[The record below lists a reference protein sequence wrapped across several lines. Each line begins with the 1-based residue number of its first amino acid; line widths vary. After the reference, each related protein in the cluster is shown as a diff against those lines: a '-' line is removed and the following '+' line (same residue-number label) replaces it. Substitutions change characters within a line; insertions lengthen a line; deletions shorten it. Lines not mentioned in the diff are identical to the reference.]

1 VAALFVAAVLRL
13 VSMATTA
20 AAANSCVTDV
30 PGRGVDGGEKEVKV
44 GKEGKEKVGGNGEG
58 KRGEEENEEEDWVA
72 GECYLLEV
80 AFWMLPLEG
89 QISDFF
95 APVPAAIVLLLR
107 NHEIIPTLRHEW
119 GGQGEGIAEM
129 VEKQEVMDKR
139 ELGTQN
145 SLLFTRPAQGVRRP
159 VPARPDVDGYTEVFL

>member
-1 VAALFVAAVLRL
+1 
-13 VSMATTA
+13 MATA
-20 AAANSCVTDV
+20 AAAAKSCVTDV
-30 PGRGVDGGEKEVKV
+30 PGRGVDGGGEEGKV

-58 KRGEEENEEEDWVA
+58 KRGEEENEEEDSVA
-72 GECYLLEV
+72 EECCYLLEV

-95 APVPAAIVLLLR
+95 APVPAAVALLLR
-107 NHEIIPTLRHEW
+107 NHEIIPTLQREW
-119 GGQGEGIAEM
+119 RGQGGEIAEM
-129 VEKQEVMDKR
+129 VERQDMMDKR